1 MFDHLVI
8 GEDEFDDFVI
18 DEEDEEVL
26 MENTRWM
33 AVACVLIDKKFSHEA
48 LFLQMQ
54 NAWSPAREIKMRA
67 VGENRFVIQCF
78 CLGDWEKVMYRGPWL
93 FREWALIVAP
103 YDGFSDPGSVQL
115 DFTLCQCGSKSIR
128 SHRVFENMKPSRN

>member
-1 MFDHLVI
+1 MSDVRASASASSGQKSAEDEKMQADPYPQVGEFDASSSVLGLTKVGGIDSMFDHLVI

-33 AVACVLIDKKFSHEA
+33 AVARVLIDKKFSHEA

-54 NAWSPAREIKMRA
+54 NAWNPAREIKMRA
-67 VGENRFVIQCF
+67 VGENRFVIQ
-78 CLGDWEKVMYRGPWL
+78 
-93 FREWALIVAP
+93 
-103 YDGFSDPGSVQL
+103 
-115 DFTLCQCGSKSIR
+115 
-128 SHRVFENMKPSRN
+128 